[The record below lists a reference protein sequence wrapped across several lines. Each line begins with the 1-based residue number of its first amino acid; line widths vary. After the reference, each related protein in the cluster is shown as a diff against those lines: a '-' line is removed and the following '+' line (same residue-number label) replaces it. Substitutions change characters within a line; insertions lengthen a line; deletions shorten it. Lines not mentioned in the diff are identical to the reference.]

1 MCIRDSLQADVSDMW
16 VLRYIWDTVEQ
27 QEILDAL
34 IKQTIEAG
42 EPNDIVQHELAN
54 LNSGP
59 DPEQLAVAL
68 LKILSI
74 IEKTTDPLSSEIAIQ
89 KDRLVIIAGRLQWI
103 ENQQQRDSLQA
114 QVDQVWN
121 QLEQITGV
129 PSDS

>member
-1 MCIRDSLQADVSDMW
+1 VGLAVHLGHCRTTRDPQ
-16 VLRYIWDTVEQ
+16 
-27 QEILDAL
+27 
-34 IKQTIEAG
+34 
-42 EPNDIVQHELAN
+42 
-54 LNSGP
+54 
-59 DPEQLAVAL
+59 QLAVDL